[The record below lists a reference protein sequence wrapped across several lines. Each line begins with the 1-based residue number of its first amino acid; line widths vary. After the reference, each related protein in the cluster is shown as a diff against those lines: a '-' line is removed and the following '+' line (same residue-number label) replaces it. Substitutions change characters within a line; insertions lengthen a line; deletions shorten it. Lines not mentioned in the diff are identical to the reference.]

1 MSPRYINFFAFSF
14 FCSVLICL
22 VLEGS
27 YFSTFENSVV
37 NDLSLFTTIK
47 IGGLVPIPAFNL
59 YFFRGVYR
67 ILVFDYS
74 FYEGG
79 FAIIRIFWLLTLTGG
94 AVWGIG
100 QVFAPVFAN
109 LLRIFR

>member
-1 MSPRYINFFAFSF
+1 MSPKYIQFFAASF
-14 FCSVLICL
+14 FFSIIICM
-22 VLEGS
+22 VLEGT
-27 YFSTFENSVV
+27 YFTAAENSVM
-37 NDLSLFTTIK
+37 NDLSILTTIK
-47 IGGLVPIPAFNL
+47 VGGLVPIPAFNI
-59 YFFRGVYR
+59 YFFRGIYR

-79 FAIIRIFWLLTLTGG
+79 FAILRYFWVITLSAG
-94 AVWGIG
+94 AVWGIA

>member
-1 MSPRYINFFAFSF
+1 MSPRYIQFFAMSWFISI
-14 FCSVLICL
+14 VICM

-27 YFSTFENSVV
+27 YFSSAENSVI
-37 NDLSLFTTIK
+37 NDLTVFTTIK
-47 IGGLVPIPAFNL
+47 VGGLVPIPAFNL
-59 YFFRGVYR
+59 YFFRGLFR

-79 FAIIRIFWLLTLTGG
+79 FAILRYFWMAALSGG
-94 AVWGIG
+94 VIWGVA

-109 LLRIFR
+109 LVRIFR

>member
-1 MSPRYINFFAFSF
+1 MSPKHVQFFTASF
-14 FCSVLICL
+14 FFSILICM
-22 VLEGS
+22 VIQGT
-27 YFSTFENSVV
+27 YFTAAENSVM
-37 NDLSLFTTIK
+37 NDLSILTTIK
-47 IGGLVPIPAFNL
+47 VGGLVPIPAFNI
-59 YFFRGVYR
+59 YFFRGIYR

-79 FAIIRIFWLLTLTGG
+79 FAILRYFWVIALSAG
-94 AVWGIG
+94 AVWGIA